1 MIVPPATAVTLRH
14 APGRA
19 PTGAPRRA
27 SADRAPVPWQD
38 AAMARLGDLLDDL
51 DDLLAPGSFRDFCPN
66 GLQVPHPDGR
76 DAEISTVVTAVSADL
91 EALEAA
97 AAAGADLVLV
107 HHGLFWDGDP
117 RAPDPVAAGRLRVL
131 LAGGIALAA
140 YHLPLDGHA
149 ELGNNALLADAL
161 GASWEPW
168 AGSGSPAVG
177 VVATWERPLPVAELL
192 ARVGA
197 ATQPDP
203 WHFPGGPE
211 AVTRLAVVSGAA
223 AGMLPA
229 VAADGLDGLLTGEPR
244 EQTRGL
250 AREHGVHAV
259 CAGHHA
265 TERGGVQALGARLA
279 ERFGVAHRFVD
290 TGNPI

>member
-1 MIVPPATAVTLRH
+1 
-14 APGRA
+14 
-19 PTGAPRRA
+19 
-27 SADRAPVPWQD
+27 
-38 AAMARLGDLLDDL
+38 MARLRDLLADL
-51 DDLLAPGSFRDFCPN
+51 DELLAPGRFADYGPN
-66 GLQVPHPDGR
+66 GLQVPHPDGP
-76 DAEISTVVTAVSADL
+76 DAEVRRVVTAVSADL

-117 RAPDPVAAGRLRVL
+117 RALDRVAAARLRVL

-140 YHLPLDGHA
+140 FHLPLDGHP
-149 ELGNNALLADAL
+149 ELGNNALLAAEL
-161 GASWEPW
+161 GATSAPW
-168 AGSGSPAVG
+168 TGSGDPAIG
-177 VVATWERPLPVAELL
+177 VVATWDPPLPVAELL
-192 ARVGA
+192 TRISA

-203 WHFPGGPE
+203 VAFTAGPE
-211 AVTRLAVVSGAA
+211 RVSRLAIVSGAA

-250 AREHGVHAV
+250 AREHGVHAI

-265 TERGGVQALGARLA
+265 TETLGVQALGARLA
-279 ERFGVAHRFVD
+279 ERFGVEHRFVD
-290 TGNPI
+290 TRNPI

>member
-1 MIVPPATAVTLRH
+1 
-14 APGRA
+14 
-19 PTGAPRRA
+19 
-27 SADRAPVPWQD
+27 
-38 AAMARLGDLLDDL
+38 MARLADLLDDL
-51 DDLLAPGSFRDFCPN
+51 DDLLTPDAFRDHGPN
-66 GLQVPHPDGR
+66 GLQVPHPAGR
-76 DAEISTVVTAVSADL
+76 DAEITTVVTAVSADL
-91 EALEAA
+91 QALEAA

-117 RAPDPVAAGRLRVL
+117 RALDAVAAARLRVL

-149 ELGNNALLADAL
+149 EIGNNALLAAQL
-161 GASWEPW
+161 GASSVPW
-168 AGSGSPAVG
+168 AGSGSPAIG
-177 VVATWERPLPVAELL
+177 VVATWEQPVPVPVLL
-192 ARVGA
+192 DRIAA
-197 ATQPDP
+197 ATQPAP
-203 WHFPGGPE
+203 LHFEGGPD
-211 AVTRLAVVSGAA
+211 AVSRLAIVSGAA
-223 AGMLPA
+223 ASMLPK

-250 AREHGVHAV
+250 AREHRVHAI

-265 TERGGVQALGARLA
+265 TETGGVQALGARLA